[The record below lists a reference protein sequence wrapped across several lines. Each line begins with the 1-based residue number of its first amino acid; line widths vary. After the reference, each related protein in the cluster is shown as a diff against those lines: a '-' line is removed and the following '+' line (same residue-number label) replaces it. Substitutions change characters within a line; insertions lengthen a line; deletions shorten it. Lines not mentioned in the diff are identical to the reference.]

1 MNIVS
6 VTLNPC
12 IDKTISIE
20 KPIEISGTHRVCSTR
35 EEVSGKGINVSYLL
49 RNWNYETKCLG
60 FDFCNSDFP
69 VAESLKDKHIPASL
83 HNVNGVIRCNI
94 KIFDSSK
101 KTMTEFNEKGMEVRK
116 DDVEAVS
123 FLIKKQINE
132 MSECDLLVLT
142 GSVPPGVPKDFY
154 REIIGYAPFCWIKE

>member
-1 MNIVS
+1 
-6 VTLNPC
+6 
-12 IDKTISIE
+12 
-20 KPIEISGTHRVCSTR
+20 
-35 EEVSGKGINVSYLL
+35 
-49 RNWNYETKCLG
+49 
-60 FDFCNSDFP
+60 
-69 VAESLKDKHIPASL
+69 
-83 HNVNGVIRCNI
+83 
-94 KIFDSSK
+94 
-101 KTMTEFNEKGMEVRK
+101 MTEFNEKGMEVKK